1 MDNKYMTNCKT
12 CGREVAKSARR
23 CPHCGACMPAHK
35 PSFINEKRGK
45 QMMKRRIALLVSFAL
60 ALGCISGFLSPAA
73 AETQSGVLPEKIDAF
88 IQGIRDQGMLSS
100 LSSKKYSSEFRTS
113 LTAAIAIA
121 LLADDTSDLMD
132 ATFLNDTLD
141 NGSIYFAV
149 QNDSLITIVF
159 SAQSQSLVLLWDR
172 TGSLPG
178 KYFILNQ
185 STDAAFMA
193 KYTQS
198 ADSDYWGISSADF
211 MDDFLTI
218 LGYTTE
224 QLSNR

>member
-1 MDNKYMTNCKT
+1 
-12 CGREVAKSARR
+12 
-23 CPHCGACMPAHK
+23 
-35 PSFINEKRGK
+35 
-45 QMMKRRIALLVSFAL
+45 MMKRRIALLVSFAL
-60 ALGCISGFLSPAA
+60 VLGCISGFLSPAA
-73 AETQSGVLPEKIDAF
+73 AETQSGVLPEKIEAYT
-88 IQGIRDQGMLSS
+88 QAIRDNGMLSS

-113 LTAAIAIA
+113 LTASIAIA

-218 LGYTTE
+218 LGYTAE

>member
-1 MDNKYMTNCKT
+1 MTEPFISVLYHF
-12 CGREVAKSARR
+12 CG
-23 CPHCGACMPAHK
+23 C
-35 PSFINEKRGK
+35 
-45 QMMKRRIALLVSFAL
+45 FAL
-60 ALGCISGFLSPAA
+60 CGSA
-73 AETQSGVLPEKIDAF
+73 
-88 IQGIRDQGMLSS
+88 
-100 LSSKKYSSEFRTS
+100 
-113 LTAAIAIA
+113 
-121 LLADDTSDLMD
+121 
-132 ATFLNDTLD
+132 LNDTLD

-159 SAQSQSLVLLWDR
+159 SAQSQSLILLWDR

-218 LGYTTE
+218 LGHTTE